1 MLQKNP
7 NELSDQPNYLN
18 NYLSI
23 SISIRRRNFNYVNAD
38 LKLVRTSTSRIPGR
52 KMGLLHVR
60 SPEDRKGKGQN
71 EWPRV
76 LNFGDCLTSK
86 VAQLAAS

>member
-18 NYLSI
+18 IYLSI
-23 SISIRRRNFNYVNAD
+23 SISIRRNFNYVNAD
-38 LKLVRTSTSRIPGR
+38 LKLVRTSTSRIPGG
-52 KMGLLHVR
+52 KTGLLHVR

-76 LNFGDCLTSK
+76 LSFGDCLTSK